1 MKVNLK
7 FVFLGLIACMLLSTT
22 VMFAQPDPK
31 PTTIQGVKQQDHFPC
46 IDPDCIK
53 VFRKENQLVQ
63 HLSVGQHVYDE
74 QQLDTLEDRSKRL
87 WSAQCSELRLNQQ
100 ILSSVPVV
108 FEQPTY
114 FCESHGYA
122 LKRRKKTSR
131 FSGKVRNYLTALFR
145 NGEET
150 GKKPSPHTASRQMR
164 SETDGE
170 GNRVFS
176 PDE

>member
-1 MKVNLK
+1 MVISECRYYQVYKLLYA
-7 FVFLGLIACMLLSTT
+7 FGILQVFSG
-22 VMFAQPDPK
+22 VKQPDPK

-131 FSGKVRNYLTALFR
+131 FSGKVRNYLTVLFR

-150 GKKPSPHTASRQMR
+150 GK
-164 SETDGE
+164 
-170 GNRVFS
+170 
-176 PDE
+176 